1 MQDRVKSR
9 RLFDSFFLKFISDTN
24 LSPDFDALKKMIDEN
39 SFTEDNIQEFLK
51 EKRPPSSPTRKSIQR
66 GSPVLSP
73 RKVSYVRNSLDK
85 SISLDSEPQ
94 ESDPAI
100 SIPAFYPLIQSNPE
114 HYLDKLYPPTER
126 INLKTL
132 TSILKTKLNLPGF
145 FALPFMVS
153 LEPQIMKTRKFEI
166 SYEKFL
172 EFAVPKLE
180 SQPLHEKVF
189 NIMLGRNKRNYLVQ
203 TDFAPY
209 FASLIHT
216 HPSLKF
222 LESEPA
228 LQSSFAK
235 CIIARTFYAL
245 DPELRGRVTKRALA
259 NSNFCDCLLAVD
271 IANDVSDV
279 TDFFSYEHFY
289 VIFTK
294 MWQLDTEEIG
304 KISIE
309 QMASYDHG
317 RIPLPLVK
325 RFVEILPGPKEPDT
339 VSFFDFVYFIM
350 AVEDKTTETAL
361 RLWYKVCDLDDDGII
376 SFHELDRL
384 YKMQK
389 EKEEQNGMNPVPYK
403 YVLSQM
409 LDLIGNVDAGITMS
423 QLRSIQNR
431 DLFWNTFVD
440 FKKFNQ
446 SEFKDPLFEMNMNA
460 AFSGMNEWDV
470 FCQLEYARLSQA
482 EEGEII

>member
-1 MQDRVKSR
+1 MECSAKSR
-9 RLFDSFFLKFISDTN
+9 RLFDSFFLEFISNAN
-24 LSPDFDALKKMIDEN
+24 LSPDFDLLKKMINEN
-39 SFTEDNIQEFLK
+39 SASEDNIEQFLK
-51 EKRPPSSPTRKSIQR
+51 NQITPSSPPRKSIPR

-73 RKVSYVRNSLDK
+73 RKVVQVRNSFDRSITLDA
-85 SISLDSEPQ
+85 D
-94 ESDPAI
+94 ESAEAT
-100 SIPAFYPLIQSNPE
+100 IPAFYPVKSGAAE
-114 HYLDKLYPPTER
+114 HYLESLYPPTEK

-166 SYEKFL
+166 PYSLFL

-180 SQPLHEKVF
+180 SCQLHEKVF
-189 NIMLGRNKRNYLVQ
+189 NIMIGRNKRNYLIQ
-203 TDFAPY
+203 SDFAPY
-209 FASLIHT
+209 FAALIHT

-245 DPELRGRVTKRALA
+245 DPELRGRITKRALA

-294 MWQLDTEEIG
+294 MWQLDTDEIG
-304 KISIE
+304 KITLE
-309 QMASYDHG
+309 QLASYDGG
-317 RIPLPLVK
+317 RIPLQLCQ
-325 RFVEILPGPKEPDT
+325 RFVDLVPGPKEPDT
-339 VSFFDFVYFIM
+339 VTFFDFVYFIM
-350 AVEDKTTETAL
+350 AVEDKKTETAL

-376 SFHELDRL
+376 SFHELDQL

-389 EKEEQNGMNPVPYK
+389 EKEEKNGMDPVPYR

-409 LDLIGNVDAGITMS
+409 LDLVGEVTDGITMS
-423 QLRSIQNR
+423 QLRAISNR